1 MNDQSSALKTA
12 GSLYR
17 LYEAILNHAQG
28 VVLLLVRLTWGGFLV
43 QTGWGKWQ
51 DIPKVVGFFTQI
63 GIPFPEVNAYIVA
76 SVELFGGLFL
86 ILGLLS
92 RLAPLPI
99 IFSMI
104 VAYATTEGEALQA
117 LVSGNP
123 DPFLAATPFLFL
135 FAAVLILVFGPGY
148 LAADSLVLRRL
159 GWEKTRADAAPRT

>member
-104 VAYATTEGEALQA
+104 VAYATTEGEAL
-117 LVSGNP
+117 
-123 DPFLAATPFLFL
+123 
-135 FAAVLILVFGPGY
+135 
-148 LAADSLVLRRL
+148 
-159 GWEKTRADAAPRT
+159 